1 MCSYSSSIIL
11 ETDFLWL
18 EHQAILGSASN
29 QYLFN
34 IAKFLHLLFGRLEF
48 YISDLKS
55 RTDKTKDIIY
65 IRSSRRNSQLEKKD
79 TVILRRHFIFFS
91 FSFFL
96 SVCLLLLLKVQ
107 QMIIT
112 PKRGSGK
119 EINICLGKRQQSKL
133 PVELG
138 NHEMKYIYPECVFIL

>member
-91 FSFFL
+91 FSFFFISVFVTVAQSLANDYHSQKGLWKGDKYL
-96 SVCLLLLLKVQ
+96 SWEETAVKTTC
-107 QMIIT
+107 
-112 PKRGSGK
+112 
-119 EINICLGKRQQSKL
+119 
-133 PVELG
+133 
-138 NHEMKYIYPECVFIL
+138 